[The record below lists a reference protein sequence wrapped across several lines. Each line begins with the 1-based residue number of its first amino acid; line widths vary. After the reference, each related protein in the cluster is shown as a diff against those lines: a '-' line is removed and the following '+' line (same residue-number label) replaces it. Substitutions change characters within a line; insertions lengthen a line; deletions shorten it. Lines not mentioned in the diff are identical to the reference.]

1 MASSVQAGLVLP
13 RAARATSIFS
23 PSTFVRKPPQVGNPK
38 AGRSLRNRSVALALF
53 PTGGAGAP
61 VDIAARRANRL
72 RGRFA
77 RYSVQAI
84 SVALLATISS
94 TILVL
99 RGRIQSLPTRCA
111 PESFRV
117 FPKSPWEVSRR
128 VETRR
133 SGSLCPRVARRL
145 DASAAVQPLDQRWG
159 VRGPTQSRRGRKPR
173 RNDQAVV
180 LLRGDCSATR

>member
-1 MASSVQAGLVLP
+1 MASSAQAGLVLP

-23 PSTFVRKPPQVGNPK
+23 PSTFVRKPPQVGNLK
-38 AGRSLRNRSVALALF
+38 AGESLRNRAVALALF
-53 PTGGAGAP
+53 PAGGAP
-61 VDIAARRANRL
+61 VDTAARRANRR
-72 RGRFA
+72 RGRLE

-84 SVALLATISS
+84 SVALLATMSS

-133 SGSLCPRVARRL
+133 SGSLCPRAARRL
-145 DASAAVQPLDQRWG
+145 DASAAVQLLDQRWG
-159 VRGPTQSRRGRKPR
+159 CGVRRIHVEAGSPGGD
-173 RNDQAVV
+173 DQAVV